1 MKKRLGPRELL
12 YPMPAVFVVSA
23 ADGEVDVMAVAWIA
37 IAGAKPPSVMM
48 SVRSTRKTLEL
59 IERSGEFTVNT
70 PSASM
75 AAQLDFT
82 GIVSGRTVTDKI
94 GEAGLTAIPASV
106 VGVPIIAE
114 CPHNLECRVARMLE
128 HGDHTIVIGE
138 IVETHV
144 DESVLDETGG
154 KPLAD
159 RIDPLVYIPTVREYR
174 RLGEKVADAYSVGRR
189 YLDGPAF

>member
-1 MKKRLGPRELL
+1 MKRRLGPRELL

-48 SVRSTRKTLEL
+48 SIRSTRKTLEM
-59 IERSGEFTVNT
+59 IENSGEFTVNT
-70 PSASM
+70 PRADM

-82 GIVSGRTVTDKI
+82 GIVSGRTVPDKLR
-94 GEAGLTAIPASV
+94 EVGLTAVPGAV
-106 VGVPIIAE
+106 VSAPIIAE

-138 IVETHV
+138 IVETHI
-144 DESVLDETGG
+144 DEAVLDESGE

-159 RIDPLVYIPTVREYR
+159 RIDPLVYVPTVREYR
-174 RLGEKVADAYSVGRR
+174 RLGEKIADAYAVGKRFI
-189 YLDGPAF
+189 G

>member
-1 MKKRLGPRELL
+1 MKRRLGPRELL

-23 ADGEVDVMAVAWIA
+23 ADGEVDAMAVAWIA

-48 SVRSTRKTLEL
+48 SIRSTRKTLEL

-70 PSASM
+70 PSADM

-82 GIVSGRTVTDKI
+82 GIVSGRAVPDKLR
-94 GEAGLTAIPASV
+94 EAGLTAVPGAV
-106 VGVPIIAE
+106 VGAPIIAE
-114 CPHNLECRVARMLE
+114 CPHNLECRVVRMFE

-144 DESVLDETGG
+144 DEAVLDESGE

-174 RLGEKVADAYSVGRR
+174 RLGEKVADAYTVGKRFV
-189 YLDGPAF
+189 G

>member
-1 MKKRLGPRELL
+1 MKRRLGPRELL

-48 SVRSTRKTLEL
+48 SIRSTRRTLEL

-70 PSASM
+70 PRADM

-82 GIVSGRTVTDKI
+82 GIVSGRTVPDKI
-94 GEAGLTAIPASV
+94 REAGLTAVPGAAV
-106 VGVPIIAE
+106 AAPIIAE

-144 DESVLDETGG
+144 DEAVLDESGE

-159 RIDPLVYIPTVREYR
+159 RIDPLVYVPTVREYR
-174 RLGEKVADAYSVGRR
+174 RLGEKVADAYTVGRR
-189 YLDGPAF
+189 FIG

>member
-12 YPMPAVFVVSA
+12 YPMPAVFVASA
-23 ADGEVDVMAVAWIA
+23 ADGVADVMAVAWIA
-37 IAGAKPPSVMM
+37 IAGSKPPSVVM
-48 SVRSTRKTLEL
+48 SVRPTRRTFEL

-70 PSASM
+70 PRADM

-82 GIVSGRTVTDKI
+82 GIVSGRSVPDKFR
-94 GEAGLTAIPASV
+94 EAGLTPVPGSV
-106 VGVPIIAE
+106 VSAPIIAE
-114 CPHNLECRVARMLE
+114 CPHNLECRVMRMLE
-128 HGDHTIVIGE
+128 HGDHVIVIGE

-144 DESVLDETGG
+144 EESVLDETGA

-159 RIDPLVYIPTVREYR
+159 RIDPLVYVPTVREYR

-189 YLDGPAF
+189 YTG